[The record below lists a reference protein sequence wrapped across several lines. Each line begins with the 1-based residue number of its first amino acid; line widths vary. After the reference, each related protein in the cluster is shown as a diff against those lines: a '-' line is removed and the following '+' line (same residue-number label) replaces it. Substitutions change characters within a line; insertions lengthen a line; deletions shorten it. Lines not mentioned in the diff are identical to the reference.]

1 MGGAN
6 TSVGGGM
13 EGMGRLLVPSQGV
26 GRRRCEVRVG
36 RGVARAGGRGG
47 VGVRGRIGMGA
58 EVMGRV
64 K

>member
-1 MGGAN
+1 
-6 TSVGGGM
+6 
-13 EGMGRLLVPSQGV
+13 MGRLLVPSQGV

-47 VGVRGRIGMGA
+47 VGVRGRVGMGA
-58 EVMGRV
+58 EMMGMV